1 MENFQRQFILALM
14 AYASKRD
21 IDPTLACVHSG
32 LELQTLITSSNANIP
47 PEKVES
53 LWKNLVRLSNDPL
66 FGLHFGE
73 SMQLAAL
80 GIIGQIIQT
89 SKNVGEALT
98 TAGTL
103 IGLVTKVFTMQIERG
118 GKTFTIHLV
127 PDENRAREF
136 PFTYRQMA
144 EYLMVFI
151 VHELD
156 GLVLQKVTPLAAR
169 FPFEITNQNEF
180 RRVMRCDVKGKSSE
194 LSIQLNSD
202 YLHHQIISADYGIQT
217 HLLGSIKKFLNT
229 KHHEN
234 SFKSKLFNFL
244 VTNSYLNDMSLE
256 STAANFNMS
265 KRTLQ
270 RKLKD
275 EGISFQHVA
284 NEVRKELAV
293 CYLSSGNYQVK
304 AIAHM
309 LGYKEQTALIRAFK
323 KWTGKTPGDYLLLS
337 QKSSPKRS
345 HAAKFRE

>member
-1 MENFQRQFILALM
+1 M

-21 IDPTLACVHSG
+21 VDPTLACLHSG
-32 LELQTLITSSNANIP
+32 VELQTLSNSPNGNIP

-89 SKNVGEALT
+89 SRNVGEALT
-98 TAGTL
+98 AAGTL
-103 IGLVTKVFTMQIERG
+103 IGLVTEVFTMQIERR

-127 PDENRAREF
+127 PDKNKAEQF

-180 RRVMRCDVKGKSSE
+180 KRLMRCEVKGKASE
-194 LSIQLNSD
+194 LSIQLKSD
-202 YLHHQIISADYGIQT
+202 YLDQQIISADYDIQNY
-217 HLLGSIKKFLNT
+217 LLGSIKTMLNT
-229 KHHEN
+229 KHDEN
-234 SFKSKLFNFL
+234 SFRSKVFNFL
-244 VTNSYLNDMSLE
+244 VTNSYLTDISLE

-265 KRTLQ
+265 TRTLQ
-270 RKLKD
+270 RKLNG
-275 EGISFQHVA
+275 EGISFQQVA
-284 NEVRKELAV
+284 NEVRKDLAI

-304 AIAHM
+304 EIAHM

-323 KWTGKTPGDYLLLS
+323 KWTGKTPGDYLMLS
-337 QKSSPKRS
+337 RKRT
-345 HAAKFRE
+345 HQTT